1 MVFHEFFLCI
11 DHNLGL
17 VCSIMTTGIRL
28 LVGEEMHK
36 LQFHAQMVHA
46 LVDIPGQLHAKRL
59 VETGNVSHDM
69 GLRKHVIIAEESLVR
84 RTV

>member
-1 MVFHEFFLCI
+1 
-11 DHNLGL
+11 
-17 VCSIMTTGIRL
+17 
-28 LVGEEMHK
+28 MHK